1 MPETASRLDH
11 VYRSVRLPS
20 PSPRGTL
27 WHMLRTAHGAR
38 AGNLLCVEV
47 SPPDELPT
55 GVPDPNPVH
64 AGPADQGADGRFRPG
79 NRLSARGGRAKAGKV
94 GLSSRLGLAELAHDA
109 TFAPYRRLAVS
120 FRRAQCQSLAQTVGG
135 GYCGPGPSSIVASAA
150 LALAWSR
157 YLSDKAITTGDNDL
171 AMKAS
176 SLAERS
182 RTALLTAHELCARE
196 AAARPK
202 RSVMDSFVESLSA
215 PTPDADGG

>member
-1 MPETASRLDH
+1 MA
-11 VYRSVRLPS
+11 
-20 PSPRGTL
+20 
-27 WHMLRTAHGAR
+27 LRHAHGAR
-38 AGNLLCVEV
+38 AANLLCVET

-55 GVPDPNPVH
+55 GIPAPEP
-64 AGPADQGADGRFRPG
+64 ATGGPADQGADGRFRPG

-109 TFAPYRRLAVS
+109 AFAPYRRLAVS

-196 AAARPK
+196 AQARPK
-202 RSVMDSFVESLSA
+202 KNMLDAFKDSL
-215 PTPDADGG
+215 DADVKSSTGDTGDGA